1 MIEASGSTSLM
12 QVGNNYALYPVG
24 GSSGPLL
31 RYSGAAV
38 TVGQFGALTA
48 IGAEQVSGGG
58 YQVAWKNT
66 STSQYTVWNT
76 DSSGNYLSVALNAV
90 AGSNS
95 ALQDLENTF
104 QQDLNGDG
112 TTGTPPTVI
121 EAYGSTSL
129 VQVGNTYSF
138 YPVGG
143 SSGPQLR
150 YAGAA
155 ITVGQIGTWN
165 PIGVEQTSGG
175 YQVAWKVAG
184 ADQYTVWNTDSS
196 GNYLSS
202 PIGAVSGS
210 DATLKAFESTF
221 NQDLNGDGTT
231 GVVSRF
237 DITVN
242 YTGNSA
248 YQSYFTVAAQRW
260 QQIITADLPNVNSG
274 TYGLI
279 DDLLITANVSAI
291 DGVGGILGQ
300 AGPDLF
306 RSGSLLPYHG
316 VMTFDSADLASMAS
330 NGTLPY
336 VILHEMGHILGI
348 GTLWSSLGLKSG
360 FQYTGANAL
369 AAYRQLSGNPSA
381 TYVPLETGG
390 GSGTAGA
397 HWSEAIFGNELMTGY
412 IAGVPD
418 PISSMTIG
426 TLKDLGYTVNT
437 AAADAYTMP
446 GHLTSTPGGG
456 SSGTGAGQLAG
467 DNVVGTLGFETDTS
481 LDLLNDEIGN
491 GHSGVV
497 NLALFTDYIAST
509 FVTQPGEGTG
519 NVTTPQTSGQEYLT
533 RPAA

>member
-1 MIEASGSTSLM
+1 MTVIESYGSTRLM
-12 QVGNNYALYPVG
+12 QIGNTYSLYPIS
-24 GSSGPLL
+24 GSSGPQI
-31 RYSGAAV
+31 RFSGAAV
-38 TVGQFGALTA
+38 TSGQFTGWAP
-48 IGAEQVSGGG
+48 IGAEQTAS
-58 YQVAWKNT
+58 
-66 STSQYTVWNT
+66 
-76 DSSGNYLSVALNAV
+76 
-90 AGSNS
+90 
-95 ALQDLENTF
+95 
-104 QQDLNGDG
+104 
-112 TTGTPPTVI
+112 
-121 EAYGSTSL
+121 
-129 VQVGNTYSF
+129 
-138 YPVGG
+138 
-143 SSGPQLR
+143 
-150 YAGAA
+150 
-155 ITVGQIGTWN
+155 
-165 PIGVEQTSGG
+165 G
-175 YQVAWKVAG
+175 YQVAWKVTG
-184 ADQYTVWNTDSS
+184 ADQYTVWNLDSS
-196 GNYLSS
+196 GNYLSN
-202 PIGAVSGS
+202 AVDIVSAS
-210 DATLKAFESTF
+210 NSALQTLET
-221 NQDLNGDGTT
+221 NLHQDLNGDGTT

-248 YQSYFTVAAQRW
+248 YQSYFTAAAQRW

-306 RSGSLLPYHG
+306 RSGTLLPYHG
-316 VMTFDSADLASMAS
+316 VMTFDSADLANMAS
-330 NGTLPY
+330 NGTLSY

-369 AAYRQLSGNPSA
+369 AAYRQLSGHPSA

-426 TLKDLGYTVNT
+426 ALKDLGYTVNT

-446 GHLTSTPGGG
+446 GHLTSTPGDG
-456 SSGTGAGQLAG
+456 SSGSGAGQLAG
-467 DNVVGTLGFETDTS
+467 DGNLGTLAFETDTT
-481 LDLLNDEIGN
+481 LDLLNDEVGN

-519 NVTTPQTSGQEYLT
+519 TIATPQTSGQEYLT